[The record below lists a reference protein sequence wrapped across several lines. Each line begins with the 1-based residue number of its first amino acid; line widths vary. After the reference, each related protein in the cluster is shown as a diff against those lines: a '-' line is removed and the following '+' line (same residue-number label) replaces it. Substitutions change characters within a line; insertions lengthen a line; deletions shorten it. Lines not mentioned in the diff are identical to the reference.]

1 MPTKRNVIS
10 FGMAA
15 LVMGGLSLAPSPSWA
30 ADTPLPVVASFSI
43 LGDFVRN
50 VGGDRVAVEVLVGP
64 DGDAHVFSPSPADAR
79 KVAAAKLVVVN
90 GLGFEG
96 WMPRLV
102 KSAGSKAP
110 QIVATKGITPL
121 SGEDDD
127 DDGHDHG
134 KGGHKAGAKEAHGH
148 AHKNDHGHDHGPD
161 DPHAW
166 QSVANAAIY
175 IRNIRDGLIAAD
187 PAGKAVYEA
196 NAAQYLD
203 KLSALD
209 AKVKAAIASIPED
222 RRRIVT
228 SHDAFAYFA
237 NAYGLKVLPPQG
249 VSSETEASAKDVAA
263 IIRQIKAEKIPAVF
277 LENISDPR
285 LMNQIAK
292 ETGAR
297 IGGTVYSDALSGPSE
312 PAPTY
317 IDMMEHNVKAFTD
330 ALKP

>member
-10 FGMAA
+10 FGFAV
-15 LVMGGLSLAPSPSWA
+15 LLMGGISPVLSPAWA
-30 ADTPLPVVASFSI
+30 AEPPLPVVASFSI

-50 VGGDRVAVEVLVGP
+50 IGGDRVSVEVLVGP

-102 KSAGSKAP
+102 RSAGSKAP
-110 QIVATKGITPL
+110 QVVATKGIIPL
-121 SGEDDD
+121 SNGEDDD
-127 DDGHDHG
+127 DDHG
-134 KGGHKAGAKEAHGH
+134 KGGHKH
-148 AHKNDHGHDHGPD
+148 AHGHDHGPD

-166 QSVANAAIY
+166 QSVANAQIY
-175 IRNIRDGLIAAD
+175 VRNIRDGLIAAD
-187 PAGKAVYEA
+187 PAGRSTYEA
-196 NAAQYLD
+196 NAARYLD
-203 KLSALD
+203 ELTALD
-209 AKVKAAIASIPED
+209 TKVKAAIASIPKE

-237 NAYGLKVLPPQG
+237 NAYGLDVLPPQG

-277 LENISDPR
+277 LENITDPR
-285 LMNQIAK
+285 LINQIAK

-297 IGGTVYSDALSGPSE
+297 IGGTVYSDALSGANGS
-312 PAPTY
+312 APTY
-317 IDMMEHNVKAFTD
+317 IAMIEHNVKAFTD
-330 ALKP
+330 ALTP

>member
-1 MPTKRNVIS
+1 MVLKDIKMPTKRNVIS
-10 FGMAA
+10 FGLAA
-15 LVMGGLSLAPSPSWA
+15 LLLGGFSPALSPAQA
-30 ADTPLPVVASFSI
+30 ADKPLPVVASFSI

-50 VGGDRVAVEVLVGP
+50 VGGERVSVEVLVGP

-79 KVAAAKLVVVN
+79 KVSAAKLVVVN

-102 KSAGSKAP
+102 KSAGSKTS
-110 QIVATKGITPL
+110 QVVATKGITPL
-121 SGEDDD
+121 SAEDDD
-127 DDGHDHG
+127 HDDHG
-134 KGGHKAGAKEAHGH
+134 KGGHKH
-148 AHKNDHGHDHGPD
+148 ADAHGHDHGPD

-175 IRNIRDGLIAAD
+175 VRNIRDGLIAAD
-187 PAGKAVYEA
+187 PHGKATYEA

-203 KLSALD
+203 RLSALD
-209 AKVKAAIASIPED
+209 AKVKAAIASIPEE

-237 NAYGLKVLPPQG
+237 KAYGLTVLPPQG

-277 LENISDPR
+277 LENITDPR
-285 LMNQIAK
+285 LINQIAK

-297 IGGTVYSDALSGPSE
+297 IGGTVYSDALSGPGE

-317 IDMMEHNVKAFTD
+317 IAMIEHNVKAFTD